1 MANAFQGRGNLGA
14 NPELKQVIVDGEQRC
29 VLDLRIYFDRP
40 VPNGD
45 DDFEDKGGFWLNVAL
60 WGARGERLRP
70 LLKKGMRVHVEGTL
84 ISQVWTDPDSDEPR
98 AAMVLAADYLSID
111 ASRVQDIVMAPK
123 AVAATV

>member
-1 MANAFQGRGNLGA
+1 MANAFRGRGNLGA
-14 NPELKQVIVDGEQRC
+14 TPELKQVVVDGEPRS

-60 WGARGERLRP
+60 WGARGERLQP

-84 ISQVWTDPDSDEPR
+84 VSQSWTDPDSDESR
-98 AAMVLAADYLSID
+98 TAIVLTADYLAID
-111 ASRVQDIVMAPK
+111 ASRIKEIVMTPK
-123 AVAATV
+123 ATAAAV